1 MKFRLL
7 FLALILSV
15 QGYAQISGAGQL
27 GCPGTAVTGST
38 WNSGTAGNSV
48 QTLYGPGSASGVTV
62 VLDQTT
68 TITGGAVTFLGDYGD
83 GNFVNV
89 PTFPLGM
96 INPATNGSL
105 ANPYTLVASTN
116 QAFFI
121 PMLGMNRLQLKLST
135 ALVGSG
141 TITPF
146 TTLWCGTV
154 TLPNASVNEAQIN
167 GVVPDMNSGTKSAA
181 TQRFVLAT
189 DQPQLTNKLL
199 VTPDANVKVNAVG
212 NAGVS
217 LDAATGAAPPA
228 NALLDA
234 GLGSGATGGFLV
246 GKTVGDTSKAVNIST
261 ATTTLLVTGVSGR
274 QVRISAFHIFT
285 NAANNVAFI
294 EGTGATCGT
303 GTAGMAGGTTA
314 ASGYNFAANS
324 GIAQGSGI
332 GEVMTTATTGDSV
345 CVVTSAATQLSG
357 HIKYAIY

>member
-89 PTFPLGM
+89 PAFPLGM

-135 ALVGSG
+135 ALTGSG

-146 TTLWCGTV
+146 TTLWCGSV
-154 TLPNASVNEAQIN
+154 ALPNASVNETQIN
-167 GVVPDMNSGTKSAA
+167 GVVPDMNSGNKSAA
-181 TQRFVLAT
+181 TQRIVWAT
-189 DQPQLTNKLL
+189 DTPTN
-199 VTPDANVKVNAVG
+199 TNNFNVAVNAALP
-212 NAGVS
+212 AGSNVI
-217 LDAATGAAPPA
+217 G
-228 NALLDA
+228 
-234 GLGSGATGGFLV
+234 
-246 GKTVGDTSKAVNIST
+246 TVPQVAT
-261 ATTTLLVTGVSGR
+261 ATTTDSVLGCYL
-274 QVRISAFHIFT
+274 ISAASTNSTSCKGSSGNFYGVFMVNTTATVYYLRLYNSSSAPTCSSATGFIETIPIPASATGAGVVIALPVGLGYSTGIGFCFTGGSSSTDNT
-285 NAANNVAFI
+285 NAA
-294 EGTGATCGT
+294 TGVFGAVL
-303 GTAGMAGGTTA
+303 
-314 ASGYNFAANS
+314 Y
-324 GIAQGSGI
+324 
-332 GEVMTTATTGDSV
+332 
-345 CVVTSAATQLSG
+345 
-357 HIKYAIY
+357 K